1 MPVRSQ
7 TGTDDNALK
16 NLSEAVIAENAA
28 RFVDLQTALST
39 SFDDT
44 VHTSSD
50 PRHRPV
56 VEDVWRRCHA
66 AGDLYRGSYEG
77 LWCAGCEAFI
87 EEEWCGEHRR
97 QPELVNEQNWFF
109 RLSRHAEWLGAAI
122 GSGEICVEPE
132 AHRREVLGL
141 IDAGLSDVSV
151 SRPVERAAGWGIGVP
166 DDPGQIVYVW
176 FDALL
181 NYVSGPGV
189 ALWESAERRI
199 HVLGKGVKRFH
210 ALWWP
215 ALLRSAELAAPT
227 DVWVHDYITVD
238 GAKIGKSLGNAV
250 DPAELVATYGSDPV
264 RWWLLSEVP
273 RVGDVDFT
281 VERLVARANADL
293 AGGFANL
300 IARVRGLPDASA
312 GVWDLAPVEAAIDAA
327 LDRYDFRAAA
337 AALLD
342 VVATANRLIETER
355 PWERRPGWEDVV
367 GSLRALTDALPD
379 LLEPF
384 LPDLAKLLRRGGVW
398 SRVPEHHS

>member
-1 MPVRSQ
+1 MRCGGLRCCAPPS
-7 TGTDDNALK
+7 
-16 NLSEAVIAENAA
+16 
-28 RFVDLQTALST
+28 
-39 SFDDT
+39 
-44 VHTSSD
+44 
-50 PRHRPV
+50 
-56 VEDVWRRCHA
+56 WRR
-66 AGDLYRGSYEG
+66 
-77 LWCAGCEAFI
+77 
-87 EEEWCGEHRR
+87 
-97 QPELVNEQNWFF
+97 
-109 RLSRHAEWLGAAI
+109 
-122 GSGEICVEPE
+122 
-132 AHRREVLGL
+132 
-141 IDAGLSDVSV
+141 
-151 SRPVERAAGWGIGVP
+151 
-166 DDPGQIVYVW
+166 
-176 FDALL
+176 
-181 NYVSGPGV
+181 
-189 ALWESAERRI
+189 
-199 HVLGKGVKRFH
+199 
-210 ALWWP
+210 
-215 ALLRSAELAAPT
+215 PT

-398 SRVPEHHS
+398 SRVPEDHS